1 MNVVKFL
8 VRTLT
13 CGAESNLESKLGAS
27 LPLVPSIGEHA
38 APLKNKFLV
47 GIEWRTPLKD
57 CEGKEFSWGLGTPES
72 SANWVPSR
80 RQLAPSVGEEHR
92 EGLQETPSQCWWPGQ
107 GEWGCAGKC
116 TCVISSPVHELTG
129 PQAVRWNSLIA
140 HKMLWGSS

>member
-13 CGAESNLESKLGAS
+13 CRAESNLESKLGAS

-38 APLKNKFLV
+38 APLKNKLLV
-47 GIEWRTPLKD
+47 GVEGRTLLKD

-80 RQLAPSVGEEHR
+80 RQFAPV
-92 EGLQETPSQCWWPGQ
+92 
-107 GEWGCAGKC
+107 
-116 TCVISSPVHELTG
+116 
-129 PQAVRWNSLIA
+129 
-140 HKMLWGSS
+140 